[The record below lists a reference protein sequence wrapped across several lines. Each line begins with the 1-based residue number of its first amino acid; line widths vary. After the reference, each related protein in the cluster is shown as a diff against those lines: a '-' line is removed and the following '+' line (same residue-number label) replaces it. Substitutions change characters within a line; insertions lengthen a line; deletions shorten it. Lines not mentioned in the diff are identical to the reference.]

1 MLPRNWRF
9 REIIINNNPQL
20 ILEHY
25 SNNNWIRQYTFNI
38 FKEFKIGDEIKNKKT
53 QETGIIQEICKD
65 KIIIKKS
72 RFEITITN
80 DEIDDWIKN

>member
-9 REIIINNNPQL
+9 REVIINNHPQL

-38 FKEFKIGDEIKNKKT
+38 FKEFRIGDEIKNKKT
-53 QETGIIQEICKD
+53 NETGIIQEICND

-72 RFEITITN
+72 RFEITINN

>member
-9 REIIINNNPQL
+9 REIIVNNQPQL

-25 SNNNWIRQYTFNI
+25 SNNNWIRQYNFNM
-38 FKEFKIGDEIKNKKT
+38 FREFKIGDDIKNKKT
-53 QETGIIQEICKD
+53 QETGIIKEIFND

-72 RFEITITN
+72 RFEITINN
-80 DEIDDWIKN
+80 DEIDEWIKN